1 MKLKLPGQ
9 IALFIVVIGLAF
21 GGYRLMTGG
30 GGGLGSLIP
39 SAKTK
44 GSTVPPRADLPPEPG
59 TPGYKPVNVDLPGS
73 EVAHVG
79 GAEVRM
85 LIWAWNAQM
94 GLMLAN
100 GGPQTTQ
107 SSLMAKSN
115 VNLRLIRQDDPAKMQ
130 EELVAF
136 ARALKNGD
144 TQPTTGAHFVCI
156 MGDGSASFLKGV
168 NDVLR
173 KLGPDYMAKVV
184 GSCGYSRG
192 EDKFMGPA
200 SWRDNPKAAMG
211 GVACG
216 YLRDGDW
223 NIAQK
228 WLGDNGLRNNPDEK
242 TYDPDALNWVASND
256 YLDAAEK
263 YITGYKET
271 RPVVRNGKP
280 TGETKEITV
289 QSVVTWTPGDVNVA
303 QKKGGLVKIVSTRE
317 YSTQMP
323 NTIIGI
329 DKWMKANRTTVEK
342 MLDSIFKGGAM
353 VRQSA
358 EALTAA
364 SRISDKVYA
373 EQGTGPEYWE
383 KYYKGVIE
391 PDAQGTNVE
400 LGGSAVNTLADNLV
414 LFGLTSGTQ
423 NLFAATYTVFGNI
436 VKDQYPELL
445 PSFDPVEQ
453 VMDVSYVQNLA
464 RRSAPTSSEAEAA
477 LPHVEPATSS
487 KPAKTIS
494 KKNWMIQFSTG
505 SAQFTPSASAELQR
519 MLRDL
524 LIAGNTSI
532 EVRGHTDNVGSPDK
546 NMALSEQRAF
556 AVKRWIEA
564 KAPKLFPEG
573 RIQVRALGQTQPLKE
588 NTTETGRALNRR
600 VEIVISERG

>member
-1 MKLKLPGQ
+1 MKVKTPGK
-9 IALFIVVIGLAF
+9 IAILLIVVGAAYGLF
-21 GGYRLMTGG
+21 RLMSGG
-30 GGGLGSLIP
+30 GNLLGSLVP
-39 SAKTK
+39 SARVKESK
-44 GSTVPPRADLPPEPG
+44 VPQRADLPPEPG
-59 TPGYKPVNVDLPGS
+59 TPGYKAVSVSLPGA
-73 EVAHVG
+73 ERANVG
-79 GAEVRM
+79 GPEVRF
-85 LIWAWNAQM
+85 LLWAWNAQM

-100 GGPQTTQ
+100 GGPQTTRG
-107 SSLMAKSN
+107 SLMAKN
-115 VNLRLIRQDDPAKMQ
+115 GVNLNLIRQDDPTKMQ

-144 TQPTTGAHFVCI
+144 SNPSTGAHFVAI
-156 MGDGSASFLKGV
+156 MGDGSAAFLKGV
-168 NDVLR
+168 NDVLK
-173 KLGPDYMAKVV
+173 KLGPDYRAKVV

-192 EDKFMGPA
+192 EDKFMGPQA
-200 SWRDNPKAAMG
+200 WRDNPQAAMG

-256 YLDAAEK
+256 YLDAVEK

-271 RPVVRNGKP
+271 RPVVRNGKR
-280 TGETKEITV
+280 TGETKEVTV

-303 QKKGGLVKIVSTRE
+303 KKKGGLVNIVSTRE

-329 DKWMKANRTTVEK
+329 DKWMRANRGTVEK
-342 MLDSIFKGGAM
+342 MLDATFKGGAM

-358 EALTAA
+358 EALSAA
-364 SRISDKVYA
+364 SRISDTVYN

-391 PDAQGTNVE
+391 PDSQGNNVE
-400 LGGSAVNTLADNLV
+400 LGGSSVNMLADNLV

-453 VMDVSYVQNLA
+453 IMDVSYVRSLA
-464 RRSAPTSSEAEAA
+464 SRSAPTSSETEAA
-477 LPHVEPATSS
+477 LPKADQDTS
-487 KPAKTIS
+487 KPVRTIS
-494 KKNWMIQFSTG
+494 KKNWMIQFQTG
-505 SAQFTPSASAELQR
+505 SANFTPSAMAELER

-524 LIAGNTSI
+524 LIAGSTTV
-532 EVRGHTDNVGSPDK
+532 EVRGHTDNVGSPEK
-546 NMALSEQRAF
+546 NMSLSESRAF

-564 KAPKLFPEG
+564 KAPRLFPEG
-573 RIQVRALGQTQPLKE
+573 RLSVRALGQTEPIRE
-588 NTTETGRALNRR
+588 NTSNEGRALNRR
-600 VEIVISERG
+600 VEIVIGGRQ